1 MLGGTNSAMVI
12 NSLGAG
18 GVTEAAHQLL
28 RRIPPSGGARRLYVL
43 KQPGPGGNADRLH
56 ALGADGITVTF
67 GAGHNGKI
75 ASIAHLASWLEQER
89 IALLHTHSF
98 RPNLYAR
105 LAGVLH
111 RGNGLRLLAH
121 YHNQYDD
128 KWPDGSDALL
138 LERQLA
144 NQTDAM
150 IAVSDAV
157 RDHVAS
163 ALRKDPSAIC
173 VVENG
178 VNLERIAGGTR
189 DAVRREFGL
198 SCDHVVVGL
207 IGRVCQQKGQQDLIA
222 AAKHLASRQPNLR
235 YLLVGDHED
244 KDLSHR
250 LRGEVSA
257 AGLGDVVYFTGFR
270 RDMANVYAALDILA
284 APSRW
289 EGFGLMLVEAMAVG
303 VPIVATNVG
312 AIPDVLDGGR
322 SGLLVEPQQPA
333 GLAEAIIRLV
343 EEPALRRALVGAG
356 QIRARRYSW
365 EQSARRIADLHAAV
379 IAAPRISA
387 PLPAAAS

>member
-1 MLGGTNSAMVI
+1 
-12 NSLGAG
+12 
-18 GVTEAAHQLL
+18 
-28 RRIPPSGGARRLYVL
+28 
-43 KQPGPGGNADRLH
+43 
-56 ALGADGITVTF
+56 
-67 GAGHNGKI
+67 
-75 ASIAHLASWLEQER
+75 
-89 IALLHTHSF
+89 
-98 RPNLYAR
+98 
-105 LAGVLH
+105 
-111 RGNGLRLLAH
+111 
-121 YHNQYDD
+121 
-128 KWPDGSDALL
+128 
-138 LERQLA
+138 
-144 NQTDAM
+144 M

-343 EEPALRRALVGAG
+343 EEPALRRAL
-356 QIRARRYSW
+356 
-365 EQSARRIADLHAAV
+365 
-379 IAAPRISA
+379 SA
-387 PLPAAAS
+387 PAKSVPGATRGSSRPAASPIFTPP